1 MLIFAHL
8 GLTLALANIARKI
21 YPRLNPSLAFVA
33 LGSLLPDIIDKPLGY
48 LIFGD
53 MGTGRIFAHT
63 LLFIIVLAAIATAL
77 RSRELASLAGGVFAH
92 LIEDSMWKMPAVLF
106 WPLLGSFPV
115 NPPQGVL
122 SYIQML
128 LMGLQNPAILVPEIL
143 GFAYLLY
150 LASQMRPTVVTRIKT
165 HFMTGGGSD

>member
-1 MLIFAHL
+1 MLIFGHL
-8 GLTLALANIARKI
+8 GLTLALAYLARKV
-21 YPRLNPSLAFVA
+21 YPHLNPSLAFVA

-63 LLFIIVLAAIATAL
+63 LLFFIVLATIAAAL
-77 RSRELASLAGGVFAH
+77 RSREFASLAGGVFAH

-128 LMGLQNPAILVPEIL
+128 LTGLQNPAVLVPEVL
-143 GFAYLLY
+143 GFVSLIYII
-150 LASQMRPTVVTRIKT
+150 SQMRPIIITMIKT
-165 HFMTGGGSD
+165 RFMSGGGSD

>member
-8 GLTLALANIARKI
+8 GLTLALAYLARKV

-48 LIFGD
+48 LIYGD

-63 LLFIIVLAAIATAL
+63 LLFFIVLAAIAAAL
-77 RSRELASLAGGVFAH
+77 RSRKLASLAGGVFAH
-92 LIEDSMWKMPAVLF
+92 LIEDSMWKMPTVLF

-128 LMGLQNPAILVPEIL
+128 LMGLQNPAILIPEIL
-143 GFAYLLY
+143 GFVSLIYII
-150 LASQMRPTVVTRIKT
+150 SQMRPTVVTMIKT